1 MFFSTKARTWVR
13 HVTTTSEFL
22 SFGTPWVGATATGA
36 IRSLIAGGADVVA
49 AACCC
54 GVTSGCG
61 LLCKATA
68 ASELGACGNSGVSS
82 GGVSSGFATGCA
94 SDITCSGPGAMSVG
108 VVAGAAA
115 NGARSTTIAPEGSA
129 ATVSSASRQ
138 VASVAV
144 NPA

>member
-1 MFFSTKARTWVR
+1 
-13 HVTTTSEFL
+13 
-22 SFGTPWVGATATGA
+22 
-36 IRSLIAGGADVVA
+36 LIAGGAEVVAA

-61 LLCKATA
+61 LVCSATA
-68 ASELGACGNSGVSS
+68 ASGLGAGGSSGASS

-94 SDITCSGPGAMSVG
+94 SDITRSGPGAMSVG
-108 VVAGAAA
+108 VVEGAAG

-129 ATVSSASRQ
+129 ATVSSSWRQ
-138 VASVAV
+138 VVSVAV